1 MMRRLLSLLIGL
13 GVLGASFVLGVPAA
27 NAATSGAGAGV
38 AIEGEAWSS
47 PAFPVECTG
56 SQHAPRISCEPTS
69 SADIKEEYCFGDV
82 GLNNGSLATVCST
95 YDGNR
100 AEIERSSE
108 SGVLSLE
115 YGCQFGD
122 AACLTAETASR
133 AMSTMVTGGLAWAIG
148 NASFNTDGYLWDAAI
163 AEWSWWQGV
172 TLIVILIAGIVSL
185 VMSLWSRDRAELV
198 KAFVRFGLALPASMF
213 SVWMLG
219 NLANVVDDITQAIIG
234 RDEGEGLYLTIQ
246 NMVYNT
252 ASGNFFMATGV
263 LTLFTAATVV
273 LLFVF
278 SFRNFALASLIALGP
293 VAFMLFPTSFGVQW
307 VVRWA
312 SAVTA
317 LLLTTPLTL
326 GVMMLVLRGFGTVDT
341 LWSIQAIPLAIGLLM
356 LLFAPMAVFG
366 LFSFAGNAIAGS
378 VAENGAGN
386 MGRAAMGKVQGA
398 GRAGMRAI
406 SSTGARSA
414 AARTAMQQNRT
425 PSSGGGGDRP
435 STGPSAGG
443 GQRRPNP
450 GPGGG
455 GGGGTPQPRP
465 AQPTGQS
472 AAPAPRPAPAPS
484 APSSPPPG
492 PAPAQRIPA
501 PQRRVT
507 PPPGA

>member
-1 MMRRLLSLLIGL
+1 MRRLLSLLIGL

-56 SQHAPRISCEPTS
+56 SQHAPRVSCEPTNS
-69 SADIKEEYCFGDV
+69 TDITEEFCFGNV
-82 GLNNGSLATVCST
+82 GLQGGQLATVCST
-95 YDGNR
+95 FEGNR
-100 AEIERSSE
+100 ETIRDRSDGGE
-108 SGVLSLE
+108 LTLE

-122 AACLTAETASR
+122 AVCLAAEQASR

-148 NASFNTDGYLWDAAI
+148 NASFSTDGYLWDAAI

-172 TLIVILIAGIVSL
+172 TLVVILIAGIVSL
-185 VMSLWSRDRAELV
+185 MMSLWSRDRAELV
-198 KAFVRFGLALPASMF
+198 KAFARFFFTLPASMF

-219 NLANVVDDITQAIIG
+219 NLANVVDDITQGIIG
-234 RDEGEGLYLTIQ
+234 RDDGEGLYMTIQ

-263 LTLFTAATVV
+263 LVLFTAATVV

-307 VVRWA
+307 VLRWA

-326 GVMMLVLRGFGTVDT
+326 GVMMLVLRGFGTVET

-356 LLFAPMAVFG
+356 LVFAPMAVFG

-378 VAENGAGN
+378 VAENGAAN

-406 SSTGARSA
+406 GSTGARSA
-414 AARTAMQQNRT
+414 AARAALQQNRT
-425 PSSGGGGDRP
+425 APTGGGNRP
-435 STGPSAGG
+435 S
-443 GQRRPNP
+443 P
-450 GPGGG
+450 GPGAGG
-455 GGGGTPQPRP
+455 KPNRPGPQPGSGGTPQPRP